1 MVQDVTTTSWFKRIG
16 NAIVGVLVGV
26 FLILAAF
33 VLAFWNEGNGLH
45 IIDANLLTESMKE
58 YKVRILFN
66 GWISEIRIGASSSG
80 SALAIAKLMFP
91 KYVVTGS
98 TKQM

>member
-1 MVQDVTTTSWFKRIG
+1 MKILINTHQLDLLTS
-16 NAIVGVLVGV
+16 N
-26 FLILAAF
+26 F
-33 VLAFWNEGNGLH
+33 VIAEGNGLH

>member
-1 MVQDVTTTSWFKRIG
+1 MKILINTHQLELLASKFV
-16 NAIVGVLVGV
+16 IVEEGLNTKGTNLV
-26 FLILAAF
+26 
-33 VLAFWNEGNGLH
+33 
-45 IIDANLLTESMKE
+45 TESLKE

-91 KYVVTGS
+91 KALVTGS
-98 TKQM
+98 IKQV